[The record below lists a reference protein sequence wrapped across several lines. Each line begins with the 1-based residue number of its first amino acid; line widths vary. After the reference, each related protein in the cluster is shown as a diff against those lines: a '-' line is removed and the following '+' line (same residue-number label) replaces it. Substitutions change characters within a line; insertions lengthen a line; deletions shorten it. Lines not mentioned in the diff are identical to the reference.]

1 MANVVRY
8 YLMVRPIHPTANR
21 PILGQTGGATVTPEG
36 TEKGATLWYPK
47 ALVAGNFGKLSLTE
61 PMTDADPDVAQVRG
75 EPWLID
81 SMHNSLDSAIE
92 KLSLVGSLIG
102 MANVR
107 IFRQVD
113 VASYVRLV

>member
-36 TEKGATLWYPK
+36 TEKGATLWYPE
-47 ALVAGNFGKLSLTE
+47 AIVTGNFGKLSLTE
-61 PMTDADPDVAQVRG
+61 AMSDAEVGQVRG

-81 SMHNSLDSAIE
+81 SMHNSLDSALE
-92 KLSLVGSLIG
+92 KLNMVRGLIG
-102 MANVR
+102 DANVR